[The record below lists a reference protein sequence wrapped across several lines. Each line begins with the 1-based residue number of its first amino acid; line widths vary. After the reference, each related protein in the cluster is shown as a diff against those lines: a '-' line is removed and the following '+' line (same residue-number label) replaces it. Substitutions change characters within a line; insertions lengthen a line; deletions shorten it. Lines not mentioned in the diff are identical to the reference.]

1 MAPFLWKRKV
11 PHHRHGYIPRRHL
24 RARLKRNLQNHC
36 LLPGTLVN
44 NPILNRSKEVVEYWS
59 KSLIFSE
66 EPQIQAVAKGVDKGK
81 VAEEVAVVAALEAVA
96 EVAVAAGDH
105 RW

>member
-1 MAPFLWKRKV
+1 M
-11 PHHRHGYIPRRHL
+11 
-24 RARLKRNLQNHC
+24 
-36 LLPGTLVN
+36 
-44 NPILNRSKEVVEYWS
+44 EYWS